1 MVSWEKPPRTHVT
14 HVQTREEI
22 GAELSGNVGQW
33 AVVARHDRAARAE
46 THVGRILSGRE
57 YGQGFEA
64 RYVQVGN
71 EHRVYAR
78 KMRGAK

>member
-1 MVSWEKPPRTHVT
+1 MVSWEKPPRADMP
-14 HVQTREEI
+14 HVQTREQI
-22 GAELSGNVGQW
+22 GAELAANPREW

-46 THVGRILSGRE
+46 THAARIESGRE

-78 KMRGAK
+78 KVR